1 MTRPEKKIPVFSGK
15 IPILSTAQMV
25 EVDRLMIEE
34 YKITLLQMMENAG
47 RNLASLANSIFLDP
61 TTSRSNIVVLAGTG
75 GNGGGALACAR
86 RLLNWGYEVSV
97 YLTMKW
103 P

>member
-1 MTRPEKKIPVFSGK
+1 
-15 IPILSTAQMV
+15 
-25 EVDRLMIEE
+25 
-34 YKITLLQMMENAG
+34 MMENAG

-97 YLTMKW
+97 YLTDEMAMTPVPGHQLDILRNMDAKICHKKNINRKLRW
-103 P
+103 ISP